1 MSIDGSVPNA
11 FLTPRMRSF
20 TAPLDRVHSVRPVVR
35 VGARPERRED
45 DMLDVVMIGITVAFF
60 AVAFLSIR
68 WFDRI

>member
-1 MSIDGSVPNA
+1 M
-11 FLTPRMRSF
+11 
-20 TAPLDRVHSVRPVVR
+20 RPVVR